1 MNTNV
6 FWVVEP
12 MNATYR
18 PDYGSNDFS
27 QTAVNFYDITKRNK
41 SEDSHLRSVQ

>member
-18 PDYGSNDFS
+18 PDDGSSDFS
-27 QTAVNFYDITKRNK
+27 QTAVKAQQIRRQ
-41 SEDSHLRSVQ
+41 SLS